1 MTKIAELQPGQGSI
15 NIEVT
20 VKSMEE
26 PRTFNKYGKD
36 LKVANAVVTDG
47 ESEIKLT
54 LWNDDVDK
62 VKVGAVINITN
73 GYVSEFQGEKQLTT
87 GKFGKLEIAGER
99 SSEGSSE
106 TTEGES
112 SSEETPSEETPPEE
126 TSSEEPQTEEASE
139 KPKVTEE
146 KPMNDPTEESP
157 SEESDPDAEDY

>member
-1 MTKIAELQPGQGSI
+1 MTKLSELQPGQGSV

-62 VKVGAVINITN
+62 VKTGAVIQITN

-87 GKFGKLEIAGER
+87 GKFGKLEIAGEGSSESPSEDPTASSAEEVKEETVSEEES
-99 SSEGSSE
+99 SSEGSS
-106 TTEGES
+106 
-112 SSEETPSEETPPEE
+112 
-126 TSSEEPQTEEASE
+126 
-139 KPKVTEE
+139 
-146 KPMNDPTEESP
+146 
-157 SEESDPDAEDY
+157 AEDY